1 MKLLILSAAE
11 FPDEFPWE
19 EFTQMIIADTGG
31 LEDFPDDEAT
41 HVPTYVVTNN
51 PEKVPEA
58 LLNQVSDVVEDEDPT
73 AYVISRGIP
82 GDVALFAYEDT
93 DESYGIL
100 QRLNKQGV
108 TVLDTNDDY
117 VEVTIDE
124 EMSLEDLI
132 DTITQRVTADVLRIV
147 RQELGDTPPRRG
159 RFRSPAPRA

>member
-1 MKLLILSAAE
+1 MKLLILSTAE

-19 EFTQMIIADTGG
+19 EFSQMIVADTGE
-31 LEDFPDDEAT
+31 LADFPEDEAT
-41 HVPTYVVTNN
+41 NTPTYVVTAS
-51 PEKVPEA
+51 PESVPEA
-58 LLNQVSDVVEDEDPT
+58 LLNQVSDVIEVEDPI

-100 QRLNKQGV
+100 ERLNKQGV

-117 VEVTIDE
+117 VEVTIDQ
-124 EMSLEDLI
+124 EMSIEDLI
-132 DTITQRVTADVLRIV
+132 ETITQRVTADVLRIV

>member
-1 MKLLILSAAE
+1 MKLLILSAVE

-19 EFTQMIIADTGG
+19 EFTQMIIADTGS
-31 LEDFPDDEAT
+31 LEALPDDDAT
-41 HVPTYVVTNN
+41 HIPIYVVTAD
-51 PEKVPEA
+51 PEGLSEA
-58 LLNQVSDVVEDEDPT
+58 LLDQVSDVVEDEDPL

-82 GDVALFAYEDT
+82 GDVALLAYEDT
-93 DESYGIL
+93 DDSYRVL

-147 RQELGDTPPRRG
+147 RQELSDTPPRRG